1 MKNIKKICC
10 SLLALV
16 LCTIGLG
23 IPVSAYANT
32 DNTTVYSISEE
43 NTPYVISDD
52 ELTQRK
58 ATIFGVNEKLYIE
71 FSEPENAIDKIYD
84 SQSDFINN
92 ISEHCNIEKLNCDNW
107 ENFRSAFYKY
117 VDEKGITDSSDE
129 YKDLVSFF
137 DIYENK
143 DKNDRIISFVREN
156 NLSMSFPTSL
166 LSVNNT
172 NNIIYDELYEMLPYT
187 SNLVQSKNNEILY
200 SYKVNS
206 NSGIMPLA
214 IVKSFD
220 TTKGI
225 AYAEKHAT
233 NRNTPTYYSFSNGD
247 CANFTSQ
254 ILENGGVKQTV
265 YDNVSQGWW
274 HKTSKVL
281 GITKHTH
288 SQAWSMADTF
298 ARYMGVSNKTKSH
311 KTFASNLR
319 AGDFITLDFESDG
332 DWEHMGFVT
341 KRDSSVGS
349 YGYVDYKVAQ
359 HTSDYHAW
367 TSSSTNGWE
376 TNSGATYAIVRR

>member
-1 MKNIKKICC
+1 MKLKK
-10 SLLALV
+10 LV
-16 LCTIGLG
+16 ATGLMFLFVLSSG
-23 IPVSAYANT
+23 IVSAYANT
-32 DNTTVYSISEE
+32 SIEE
-43 NTPYVISDD
+43 NTPYVISND

-58 ATIFGVNEKLYIE
+58 ATIFGVNEKLYVE
-71 FSEPENAIDKIYD
+71 FSEPETAIEKIYD
-84 SQSDFINN
+84 SQADFINN
-92 ISEHCNIEKLNCDNW
+92 ISEYYNIEKLNCDNW
-107 ENFRSAFYKY
+107 EDFRSAFYKY
-117 VDEKGITDSSDE
+117 IDEKGITDSSDE
-129 YKDLVSFF
+129 YRDLVSFF

-143 DKNDRIISFVREN
+143 DKNDKIISFVNEN
-156 NLSMSFPTSL
+156 NLSISFSAPL
-166 LSVNNT
+166 LSASNT
-172 NNIIYDELYEMLPYT
+172 NNNIIYDKLYEMLPYT
-187 SNLVQSKNNEILY
+187 SSLVQSKNNEILY
-200 SYKVNS
+200 SYNVDNNS
-206 NSGIMPLA
+206 SIMPLA

-298 ARYMGVSNKTKSH
+298 ARYMGVSNKTTNH
-311 KTFASNLR
+311 KTFAANLR
-319 AGDFITLDFESDG
+319 AGDFITLDFKTDG
-332 DWEHMGFVT
+332 DWDHMGFVT
-341 KRDSSVGS
+341 KRDSSAGS

-367 TSSSTNGWE
+367 TSSDTNGWE
-376 TNSGATYAIVRR
+376 KNSGATYAIVRR

>member
-1 MKNIKKICC
+1 MNM
-10 SLLALV
+10 SM
-16 LCTIGLG
+16 
-23 IPVSAYANT
+23 
-32 DNTTVYSISEE
+32 
-43 NTPYVISDD
+43 
-52 ELTQRK
+52 QR
-58 ATIFGVNEKLYIE
+58 IV
-71 FSEPENAIDKIYD
+71 
-84 SQSDFINN
+84 
-92 ISEHCNIEKLNCDNW
+92 
-107 ENFRSAFYKY
+107 FRRL
-117 VDEKGITDSSDE
+117 TDSSDE
-129 YKDLVSFF
+129 YRDLVSFF

-143 DKNDRIISFVREN
+143 DKNDRIISFVNEN
-156 NLSMSFPTSL
+156 NLSISLPASL
-166 LSVNNT
+166 LSVSNINND
-172 NNIIYDELYEMLPYT
+172 IIYNELYDMLPYT
-187 SNLVQSKNNEILY
+187 SSLVQSKNNEILCNY
-200 SYKVNS
+200 NVNN
-206 NSGIMPLA
+206 NSGIMPFA

-298 ARYMGVSNKTKSH
+298 ARYMGVSNKTTNH

-319 AGDFITLDFESDG
+319 AGDFITLDFKTDG
-332 DWEHMGFVT
+332 DWDHMGFVT
-341 KRDSSVGS
+341 KRDSSAGS